1 MLTIFIG
8 AYILSSVGDAVSEM
22 FDIRERGWI
31 RYFMIIL
38 VTLILDWCTIGITLY
53 LNYSKTRQLAAK
65 KMLDVNS
72 TFFRN
77 GHYSSSTNT
86 ESKDNEQ
93 THNSYQ
99 VVSQTSQVRSRNL
112 DAESQGSLQTTDI
125 FALAGDWA
133 DNLREKKSFSNKFN
147 FIGTSTDS
155 HDRLLRPRSTQ

>member
-22 FDIRERGWI
+22 FDIRNAGWL

-38 VTLILDWCTIGITLY
+38 VTLTLDWCTIGITLY
-53 LNYSKTRQLAAK
+53 LNYSKTRQIAAR

-72 TFFRN
+72 TFLTRN
-77 GHYSSSTNT
+77 GHFSSSTNT
-86 ESKDNEQ
+86 DSKEEQ
-93 THNSYQ
+93 TRNSYQ
-99 VVSQTSQVRSRNL
+99 VVSHTSQVRSKNL

-147 FIGTSTDS
+147 IIGTSTDS
-155 HDRLLRPRSTQ
+155 HDRLLRPRST